1 MLEFINNNGVLF
13 SGIFAIAGVLI
24 TAVITILIENKKSRA
39 DTVKSLRK
47 ELENTK
53 NELEKAQAK
62 LADMQSVENAEK
74 NIDKAHGSIY
84 YEKLADGK
92 SRAICGFCWEKE
104 RIKIPIVVYA
114 DYYEYSNEAYYGG
127 SCSSCKNN
135 CIDNTLT
142 SADKSQDNY
151 DLDGELPF

>member
-13 SGIFAIAGVLI
+13 SGIFTIIGVLI
-24 TAVITILIENKKSRA
+24 TAVITIFRENKKSRA

-47 ELENTK
+47 ELEDTK

-62 LADMQSVENAEK
+62 LDDMQSVENAEK

-84 YEKLADGK
+84 YEKLVNGK

-104 RIKIPIVVYA
+104 HIKIPVVVNLQ
-114 DYYEYSNEAYYGG
+114 YSWNTKEPFYSGF
-127 SCSSCKNN
+127 CNSCKSD
-135 CIDNTLT
+135 CIEKVNVEDNP
-142 SADKSQDNY
+142 DDDN
-151 DLDGELPF
+151 LGGELPF